1 MKQIEVPEVSDIP
14 EKSKPDKIKPE
25 KIKNMFR
32 RVFLIIL
39 YIVISFSSSALKKVS
54 STDIENA
61 GISAGKTLSES
72 QQRIFDHYFSEALNL
87 KYKGKL
93 TESFQLFSFCT
104 KLDSLNPQPWYELAL
119 YYNGLKM
126 SDLSLKA
133 IKKAYELDKKNEWY
147 ILGLANMYI
156 SQGKTAE
163 AIVLYENLS
172 KLKPDDENLLFQLSS
187 LYAQNNNGKVA
198 LERLNSVERL
208 IGKNEAVSFEKY
220 KIYKQEGKVKKAIK
234 EIESLVG
241 EFPYD
246 VDYILLLGDAWM
258 DLGYPEKALPKYME
272 ASKMDPNN
280 PSVPLSLADYYNNIG
295 DSLSAKK
302 QLRLALTNP
311 NTDFDTKMSIFQPI
325 IVSSL
330 KNSDSTEL
338 SKYFD
343 VLLEQHPTEYQLR
356 ELHVQWLME
365 RGKKQEA
372 KDELR
377 NVLDLNPN
385 QLQAWKNYLQL
396 NLEYDNQEVIRQLC
410 NEALEYFPNESIF
423 WFYLGLSWTSE
434 NEGKVKDKAKSLKGI
449 EYFKKAI
456 EVADSK
462 DLEYTSRL
470 YGLMGDAYLLM
481 NDTVQAYG
489 LYEQALDKY
498 PGNIL
503 VLNNYAYYLSITG
516 SDLSKAERMSRKTI
530 DADPNNATFLDTFA
544 WIYFKL
550 EKFGL
555 AKIYIE
561 RAIKNEKN
569 PGHELLEHYGDIL
582 WFNSEKEAARVQWKK
597 AAELEDPSETLL
609 KKVET
614 GEYCK

>member
-1 MKQIEVPEVSDIP
+1 
-14 EKSKPDKIKPE
+14 
-25 KIKNMFR
+25 MFR
-32 RVFLIIL
+32 RTSLIIL
-39 YIVISFSSSALKKVS
+39 FILLAFSSNALKKTS
-54 STDIENA
+54 AQDA
-61 GISAGKTLSES
+61 GIAENTTFGSLSGS
-72 QQRIFDHYFSEALNL
+72 QQRIFDHYFTEALNL

-93 TESFQLFSFCT
+93 SESFQLFSYCT
-104 KLDSLNPQPWYELAL
+104 SLDSLNPQPWYEIAI

-126 SDLSLKA
+126 ADLSLRA
-133 IKKAYELDKKNEWY
+133 IKKAYELDNNNEWY
-147 ILGLANMYI
+147 ILGLANLYI
-156 SQGKTAE
+156 SQDKTTE
-163 AIVLYENLS
+163 AIELYERLS
-172 KLKPDDENLLFQLSS
+172 KLKPDDENLLFQLSG
-187 LYAQNNNGKVA
+187 LYVQANNGKKA
-198 LERLNSVERL
+198 LEKLNHVERL
-208 IGKNEAVSFEKY
+208 IGKNQAVSFEKY
-220 KIYKQEGKVKKAIK
+220 KIYKQDGKDKKAIN
-234 EIESLVG
+234 EIEALVG

-246 VDYILLLGDAWM
+246 VDYVLLLGDAWM
-258 DLGYPEKALPKYME
+258 DLGYPKKAFPKYMD
-272 ASKMDPNN
+272 AMKMDPNN

-338 SKYFD
+338 KKYFNI
-343 VLLEQHPTEYQLR
+343 LLEQHPTEYQLR

-365 RGKKQEA
+365 RNKKQEA

-396 NLEYDNQEVIRQLC
+396 NLEYDNQEIIRQLC
-410 NEALEYFPNESIF
+410 NEALEYFPNESVF

-434 NEGKVKDKAKSLKGI
+434 NEGKIKDKQKGIKGI

-456 EVADSK
+456 DVAEGNDI
-462 DLEYTSRL
+462 EYISRL
-470 YGLMGDAYLLM
+470 YGLMGDTYLLM
-481 NDTVQAYG
+481 NDTVKAYD
-489 LYEQALDKY
+489 LYEKALEKH
-498 PGNIL
+498 PGNLL
-503 VLNNYAYYLSITG
+503 VLNNYAYYISVSG
-516 SDLSKAERMSRKTI
+516 SDLAKAERMSRKTI
-530 DADPNNATFLDTFA
+530 EADPKNATFLDTFA
-544 WIYFKL
+544 WIFFKL
-550 EKFGL
+550 EKYGL

-561 RAIKNEKN
+561 RAISNEKN

-582 WFNSEKEAARVQWKK
+582 WFNAEKDAAKVQWKK
-597 AAELEDPSETLL
+597 AAELEDPSAILL

>member
-1 MKQIEVPEVSDIP
+1 MKRTEVPEVLDIQ
-14 EKSKPDKIKPE
+14 EKSKV
-25 KIKNMFR
+25 MFR
-32 RVFLIIL
+32 RTSLIIL
-39 YIVISFSSSALKKVS
+39 FILLAFSSNALKKTS
-54 STDIENA
+54 AQDA
-61 GISAGKTLSES
+61 GIAENTTSGSLSGS
-72 QQRIFDHYFSEALNL
+72 QQRIFDHYFTEALNL

-93 TESFQLFSFCT
+93 SESFQLFSYCT
-104 KLDSLNPQPWYELAL
+104 SLDSLNPQPWYEIAI

-126 SDLSLKA
+126 ADLSLRA
-133 IKKAYELDKKNEWY
+133 IKKAYELDNNNEWY
-147 ILGLANMYI
+147 ILGLANLYI
-156 SQGKTAE
+156 SQDKTTE
-163 AIVLYENLS
+163 AIELYERLS
-172 KLKPDDENLLFQLSS
+172 KLKPDDENLLFQLSG
-187 LYAQNNNGKVA
+187 LYVQANNGKKA
-198 LERLNSVERL
+198 LEKLNHVERL
-208 IGKNEAVSFEKY
+208 IGKNQAVSFEKY
-220 KIYKQEGKVKKAIK
+220 KIYKQDGKDKKAIN
-234 EIESLVG
+234 EIEALVG

-246 VDYILLLGDAWM
+246 VDYVLLLGDAWM
-258 DLGYPEKALPKYME
+258 DLGYPKKAFPKYMD
-272 ASKMDPNN
+272 AMKMDPNN

-338 SKYFD
+338 KKYFNI
-343 VLLEQHPTEYQLR
+343 LLEQHPTEYQLR

-365 RGKKQEA
+365 RNKKQEA

-396 NLEYDNQEVIRQLC
+396 NLEYDNQEIIRQLC
-410 NEALEYFPNESIF
+410 NEALEYFPNESVF

-434 NEGKVKDKAKSLKGI
+434 NEGKIKDKQKGIKGI

-456 EVADSK
+456 DVAEGNDI
-462 DLEYTSRL
+462 EYISRL
-470 YGLMGDAYLLM
+470 YGLMGDTYLLM
-481 NDTVQAYG
+481 NDTVKAYD
-489 LYEQALDKY
+489 LYEKALEKH
-498 PGNIL
+498 PGNLL
-503 VLNNYAYYLSITG
+503 VLNNYAYYISVSG
-516 SDLSKAERMSRKTI
+516 SDLAKAERMSRKTI
-530 DADPNNATFLDTFA
+530 EADPKNATFLDTFA
-544 WIYFKL
+544 WIFFKL
-550 EKFGL
+550 EKYGL

-561 RAIKNEKN
+561 RAISNEKN

-582 WFNSEKEAARVQWKK
+582 WFNAEKDAAKVQWKK
-597 AAELEDPSETLL
+597 AAELEDPSAILL

>member
-1 MKQIEVPEVSDIP
+1 
-14 EKSKPDKIKPE
+14 
-25 KIKNMFR
+25 MFR
-32 RVFLIIL
+32 RTSLIIVFIL
-39 YIVISFSSSALKKVS
+39 LAFSSDALKRAS
-54 STDIENA
+54 AADA
-61 GISAGKTLSES
+61 GISENTSSGSLSGS
-72 QQRIFDHYFSEALNL
+72 QQRIFDHYFTEALNL

-93 TESFQLFSFCT
+93 SESFQLFSYCT
-104 KLDSLNPQPWYELAL
+104 GLDSLNPQPWYEIAI

-126 SDLSLKA
+126 TDLSLKA
-133 IKKAYELDKKNEWY
+133 IKKAYELDNNNEWY
-147 ILGLANMYI
+147 ILGLANLYI
-156 SQGKTAE
+156 SQDKTTE
-163 AIVLYENLS
+163 AIELYERLS
-172 KLKPDDENLLFQLSS
+172 KLKPDDENLLFQLSG
-187 LYAQNNNGKVA
+187 LYVQANNGKTA
-198 LERLNSVERL
+198 LEKLNHVERL
-208 IGKNEAVSFEKY
+208 IGKNQAVSFEKY
-220 KIYKQEGKVKKAIK
+220 KIYKQDGKDKKAIN
-234 EIESLVG
+234 EIEALVG

-246 VDYILLLGDAWM
+246 VDYVLLLGDAWM
-258 DLGYPEKALPKYME
+258 DLGYPKKAFPKYMD
-272 ASKMDPNN
+272 AMKMDPNN

-338 SKYFD
+338 KKYFNI
-343 VLLEQHPTEYQLR
+343 LLEQHPTEYQLR

-365 RGKKQEA
+365 RNKKQEA

-396 NLEYDNQEVIRQLC
+396 NLEYDNQEIIRQLC
-410 NEALEYFPNESIF
+410 NEALEYFPNESVF

-434 NEGKVKDKAKSLKGI
+434 NEGKIKDKQKGIKGI

-456 EVADSK
+456 DVAEGNDI
-462 DLEYTSRL
+462 EYISRL
-470 YGLMGDAYLLM
+470 YGLMGDTYLLM
-481 NDTVQAYG
+481 NDTVKAYD
-489 LYEQALDKY
+489 LYEKALEKH
-498 PGNIL
+498 PGNLL
-503 VLNNYAYYLSITG
+503 VLNNYAYYISVSG
-516 SDLSKAERMSRKTI
+516 SDLAKAERMSRKTI
-530 DADPNNATFLDTFA
+530 EADPKNATFLDTFA
-544 WIYFKL
+544 WIFFKL
-550 EKFGL
+550 EKYGL

-561 RAIKNEKN
+561 RAISNEKN

-582 WFNSEKEAARVQWKK
+582 WFNAEKDAAKVQWKK
-597 AAELEDPSETLL
+597 AAELEDPSAILL